1 MVTSFFL
8 FTIKNTHLLYILAKK
23 EILNSGVILALTK
36 NTGKLSSIIM
46 LIWSF
51 TYFNMDYL
59 EEEEEELLFY
69 LLVDI
74 ISKSLLVY
82 LLIIYLI
89 LVNFRFEGFF
99 Y

>member
-1 MVTSFFL
+1 
-8 FTIKNTHLLYILAKK
+8 
-23 EILNSGVILALTK
+23 
-36 NTGKLSSIIM
+36 M

-74 ISKSLLVY
+74 ISKSLLVC

-99 Y
+99 FINVDVRVNLYVPQLIQRVMKLTIM